1 MIGILI
7 GAFLLTIMLGTPV
20 AVGMLLSA
28 MVYMSLSQRADWVML
43 GLKTVTGLDS
53 FPFLAVPFFVLAG
66 ELMNRTGVTKAL
78 VDFSTLLVG
87 RIRGG
92 LAHVNVATGMLMAGI
107 SGSASADTAAL
118 ASVFVPAMER
128 AGYPRAFA
136 TALSASSGAIG
147 PIIPPSI
154 FMVLIGAIGNVSVGR
169 LFLGGAV
176 PGVMMGLSLMAISYA
191 MARRHGYGAVDIN
204 LSCGQ
209 VVATLRRAAF
219 PLMIPLIIIGGIVG
233 GVVTPTEAGILAV
246 VVILV
251 VGSFATRELTLD
263 GIVQSLRSTV
273 HILGAVMFITGAANI
288 FAWILGLERLGEQ
301 LTGVLLAISSNPQ
314 VILLLITG
322 VVLVLGCFVDAMPML
337 IVLTPILVPVGQQ
350 LGIDPVHFGV
360 VFSLT
365 LTIGLLTP
373 PYGVA
378 MYIACAVGKVSIAEF
393 ARQFWPMFAALVV
406 VLLAI
411 TLWPPL
417 VMFVPNLL
425 MP

>member
-1 MIGILI
+1 MIALLVGV
-7 GAFLLTIMLGTPV
+7 FLLTVLLGTPV
-20 AVGMLLSA
+20 AIGMFLSA
-28 MVYMSLSQRADWVML
+28 MVYMMVQQRVDWAML

-78 VDFSTLLVG
+78 VDFSTILVG

-169 LFLGGAV
+169 LFLGGAL
-176 PGVMMGLSLMAISYA
+176 PGVMMGISLMIMAYLA
-191 MARRHGYGAVDIN
+191 ARRHGYGRMDVR
-204 LSCGQ
+204 LTCGEFL
-209 VVATLRRAAF
+209 ARLRTAAF

-246 VVILV
+246 VVILLI
-251 VGSFATRELTLD
+251 GSLVTRQLTLD
-263 GIVQSLRSTV
+263 GVTESLRATV
-273 HILGAVMFITGAANI
+273 QILGAVMFITGAANI
-288 FAWILGLERLGEQ
+288 FAWILGLERMGEQ

-314 VILLLITG
+314 VILLLITS

-337 IVLTPILVPVGQQ
+337 IVLTPILVPVTTR
-350 LGIDPVHFGV
+350 LGVDPVHFGV
-360 VFSLT
+360 AFTLT

-393 ARQFWPMFAALVV
+393 SRQFWPMFVALAA
-406 VLLAI
+406 VLLL
-411 TLWPPL
+411 TVLFPPL
-417 VMFVPNLL
+417 VLFLPNLL